1 MEQRKFDRFGFRAEA
16 LITHNDVTFKGEVED
31 LSLRGLFVKTEHPLA
46 VDDTVS
52 VAINFDGTDEKFSF
66 SIPATVV
73 RTTETG
79 IGLSFKR
86 IDVDSVLSEK
96 KNEAAEGRNR
106 DVETEEFETF
116 VGRGGV
122 LS

>member
-16 LITHNDVTFKGEVED
+16 FITHNDETFKGEVAD
-31 LSLRGLFVKTEHPLA
+31 LSLKGLFVKTKHPLA

-52 VAINFDGTDEKFSF
+52 VAINFDGADEKFSF

-73 RTTETG
+73 RKTEDG

-86 IDVDSVLSEK
+86 IDVDSVLNGK
-96 KNEAAEGRNR
+96 KNESAEERSR
-106 DVETEEFETF
+106 DVEAEEFEAF
-116 VGRGGV
+116 ADRGLV
-122 LS
+122 LP

>member
-16 LITHNDVTFKGEVED
+16 LITHNDVTFKGEVAD

-52 VAINFDGTDEKFSF
+52 VAINFDGADEKFSF

-73 RTTETG
+73 RKTEAG

-86 IDVDSVLSEK
+86 IDVDSVLNEK
-96 KNEAAEGRNR
+96 KNEAAEGRSR
-106 DVETEEFETF
+106 GVEAEEFETF

>member
-16 LITHNDVTFKGEVED
+16 LITHNGVTFRGEVAD
-31 LSLRGLFVKTEHPLA
+31 LSLRGLFVKTDHPLA

-52 VAINFDGTDEKFSF
+52 VAIKFEGADEKFSF

-73 RTTETG
+73 RTAENG

-86 IDVDSVLSEK
+86 IDVDSVLNEK
-96 KNEAAEGRNR
+96 KSGASERGN
-106 DVETEEFETF
+106 EFEAF
-116 VGRGGV
+116 VGGGGRPAEA
-122 LS
+122 